1 MQLPKNVV
9 RKLFHAFKKFD
20 MDGSG
25 SIGLVELLTQ
35 LDLPRTKFT
44 EKVFSIFDDDGSGE
58 IEFKEFVLSV
68 WNYCTLTKGN
78 LGTVSIL
85 IPLKLSIIMHSCLT
99 ARITHLIF
107 TYIFLPL
114 TLSRTDMFAFDL
126 YDSDSSGELSA
137 GEVLQLISDI
147 FGKHEMKNS
156 KHAKA

>member
-1 MQLPKNVV
+1 MGCNPSAFDVACEDREFQRNLRQFETMQLPKNIV

-44 EKVFSIFDDDGSGE
+44 EKVFSIFDNDGSGE

-78 LGTVSIL
+78 LGT
-85 IPLKLSIIMHSCLT
+85 M
-99 ARITHLIF
+99 
-107 TYIFLPL
+107 
-114 TLSRTDMFAFDL
+114 
-126 YDSDSSGELSA
+126 
-137 GEVLQLISDI
+137 
-147 FGKHEMKNS
+147 
-156 KHAKA
+156 